1 MLSQCDYVALNRKIN
16 RFIDRNE
23 LFSMLPSQ
31 RSLLTLVLKDLL
43 EQRKSVAL
51 IKSEDIIAQFELIV
65 GKTPMINVEPNK
77 ED

>member
-1 MLSQCDYVALNRKIN
+1 MSQCDYVALNRKIN

>member
-1 MLSQCDYVALNRKIN
+1 LSQCDYVALNRKIN

>member
-1 MLSQCDYVALNRKIN
+1 
-16 RFIDRNE
+16 
-23 LFSMLPSQ
+23 
-31 RSLLTLVLKDLL
+31 LKDLL

>member
-1 MLSQCDYVALNRKIN
+1 LLSQCDYVALNRKIN